1 MTKSQEA
8 QINRCFVVQA
18 LTEKERDLCDG
29 LAYAFRSLALR
40 VAEVCPK
47 CRECNSALRRLEEGF
62 DEAIKAVV
70 RYPKDVSP

>member
-8 QINRCFVVQA
+8 QIRRAFTVQR
-18 LTEKERDLCDG
+18 LTQEETDECDA

-47 CRECNSALRRLEEGF
+47 SRECNSSLRRLEEGL

-70 RYPKDVSP
+70 RYPKETL